1 MQRNLMNSEIFI
13 YYFTIKNMKGI
24 NVKMEYDVRDIG
36 LASVGQQKIDW
47 VAKWMT
53 VVNRLRDRFIDDGVF
68 NGKRVAICIHLEA
81 KTAYLAL
88 TLQRLGADVWITS
101 SNPLSTKDDVCAA
114 LAKNGVHVFA
124 KHGASEAEYNGFIK
138 AIVDAKPHVVVDDGG
153 DICDFFHSH
162 PECASELKGICEE
175 TTSGVNRLKEL
186 ESQGKLRYPA
196 VGINDAQSKY
206 LFDNRYGTGQSTWT
220 AITHLTNMSVAGK
233 VVVIVG
239 YGWVGRGIAI
249 RAKGMGAEVIITEI
263 DPWKGLEARMDG
275 FRVMPITNAAPL
287 GDFFITA
294 TGEKKVIRTEHMEKM
309 KNGAFLSNAGHFD
322 YEIDVRGLKDMA
334 RSHEHVREEVD
345 EFTLSNDHRLYL
357 LASGGIINI
366 AGGLGHP
373 VEILDLSF
381 GLQLAS
387 MHYVL
392 SSKNLEAKFYKVPD
406 EIDEMIV
413 RERLQ
418 ADGIE
423 IDVDMRDQF

>member
-1 MQRNLMNSEIFI
+1 
-13 YYFTIKNMKGI
+13 
-24 NVKMEYDVRDIG
+24 MEYLVKDLN
-36 LASVGQQKIDW
+36 LAPEGQRKIDW
-47 VAKWMT
+47 VAKWMK
-53 VVNRLRDRFIDDGVF
+53 VVNRLRDRFAEDGVF
-68 NGKRVAICIHLEA
+68 KGKRVAICIHLEA

-124 KHGASEAEYNGFIK
+124 KHGASQKEYNGFIK
-138 AIVDAKPHVVVDDGG
+138 SIVDAKPHVVVDDGG
-153 DICDFFHSH
+153 DICEFFHST
-162 PECASELKGICEE
+162 SEYATELRGICEE
-175 TTSGVNRLKEL
+175 TTTGVNRLKEL
-186 ESQGKLRYPA
+186 DSRGKLKYPA
-196 VGINDAQSKY
+196 VGINDARSKY

-220 AITHLTNMSVAGK
+220 AITHLTNMSIAGK

-275 FRVMPITNAAPL
+275 FRVMPITDAAPL

-322 YEIDVRGLKDMA
+322 YEIDIIGLKNIA
-334 RSHEHVREEVD
+334 KSLENVREEVD
-345 EFTLSNDHRLYL
+345 EFTLSNDHCLYL